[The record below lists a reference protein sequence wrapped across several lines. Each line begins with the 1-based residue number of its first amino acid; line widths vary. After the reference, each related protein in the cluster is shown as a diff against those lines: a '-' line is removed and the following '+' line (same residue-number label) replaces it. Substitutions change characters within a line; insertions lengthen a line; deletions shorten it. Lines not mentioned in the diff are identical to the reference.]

1 MRRTL
6 LTLALSLSLPALA
19 RAQDPA
25 APPPPPP
32 ADAPAA
38 PAPPAPAA
46 PAMMPMPMP
55 APAAP
60 AAPSAGPSLAWD
72 GLVDTF
78 YLYNF
83 TGDPSV
89 QGPSLRAFDT
99 AANSFSLNYAKIGLT
114 ANADPVAARID
125 IGYGHTGMVINGASM
140 GTSGAGKTMMI
151 GGQSVTIPDSRAG
164 SLYGSALIVQQAYGT
179 AKFNSKVSLD
189 AGKFVTTAGS
199 EVIETNKNW
208 LYSRSLLFGG
218 IPYLHT
224 GLRLNVKANDMVTVQ
239 ASLVNGGVTNN
250 DPDNNGWKTG
260 GLSVALAPM
269 PALSLALTG
278 YFGKEGPQGAEGDMN
293 ILVDF
298 VANYTVSDK
307 LALNLNFDYSK
318 AGDPTWLGAALMARF
333 VASEMLYLALRGEFV
348 STKKGGFGG
357 IMADASL
364 FEGTLMAGIPFGK
377 NFEIRIEA
385 RCDAS
390 NKELFAKGMTPKKE
404 QITALAGFVAF
415 F

>member
-1 MRRTL
+1 MRRTVL
-6 LTLALSLSLPALA
+6 ALALSLSLPALA
-19 RAQDPA
+19 RAQDQA

-32 ADAPAA
+32 PADPAAA
-38 PAPPAPAA
+38 PAPPPVEAAMAPPPAA
-46 PAMMPMPMP
+46 PV
-55 APAAP
+55 

-89 QGPSLRAFDT
+89 QGPMFRAFDQT
-99 AANSFSLNYAKIGLT
+99 ANSFSLSYAKIGLSV
-114 ANADPVAARID
+114 NADPVAARID
-125 IGYGHTGMVINGASM
+125 LGYGHTAMWIGRGSIAG
-140 GTSGAGKTMMI
+140 SGAGAKDPT
-151 GGQSVTIPDSRAG
+151 
-164 SLYGSALIVQQAYGT
+164 ALQLHGTGFLVQQAFGT
-179 AKFNSKVSLD
+179 VKFNNMVSLD

-218 IPYLHT
+218 IPFLHT

-260 GLSVALAPM
+260 GLSIGLAPM

-278 YFGKEGPQGAEGDMN
+278 YFGKEGVQGMEGDMN
-293 ILVDF
+293 ILVDL

-307 LALNLNFDYSK
+307 LSVNLNFDYFK
-318 AGDPTWLGAALMARF
+318 AGDPTWLGAALMGRF
-333 VASEMLYLALRGEFV
+333 IVSEMLYLALRGEFI
-348 STKKGGFGG
+348 STKSGGFGG
-357 IMADASL
+357 IMGDATL

-377 NFEIRIEA
+377 NFEIRLEG
-385 RCDAS
+385 RGDFS
-390 NKELFAKGMTPKKE
+390 NKELFAKGMTPRKN